1 MKKIKY
7 SILALIA
14 ACGLTTAGFNRD
26 AVPHSEIL
34 QERGET

>member
-14 ACGLTTAGFNRD
+14 ACGLTTACFNLD
-26 AVPHSEIL
+26 EVPSIF
-34 QERGET
+34 ETNEA